1 MNILF
6 LDQYSDVGGAQA
18 CLLDLMPAIHAQ
30 GWSAQ
35 AAVPGQ
41 GPLVGRL
48 RALGVQVHEVPCGP
62 YRSGT
67 KRLVD
72 FLRFP
77 LDIVRQVQTIRRLI
91 DHTQFDLIY
100 VNGARILPAAAIA
113 GQGRIPI
120 VFHVHWRYTGAA
132 AWMARWGIRRSGAA
146 VIGCCRY
153 VIARL
158 GVSKQRL
165 QVIPNGVADCGFRE
179 RSFDT
184 TERFHIGIIGR
195 IAPEK
200 GQTEFL
206 RAAALLAPQFPNVR
220 FVICGVP
227 LFGGQR
233 FVDEVR
239 RQSRGLPVEFLGWRD
254 DIGNVLRQLD
264 LLVIASRDEG
274 LPRVLLEAFSAG
286 VPVVSFPAG
295 GIPEALADGQTGF
308 LVQDS
313 SAEALAARLRTLMT
327 GDPSRLREV
336 AINARHLWELHYDV
350 SHYRRAIIDLLVTLS
365 SSFRGGMRTVAPP
378 SHTPLPQAAAP
389 GNIPAD
395 R

>member
-1 MNILF
+1 VNILF
-6 LDQYSDVGGAQA
+6 LDQYSDLGGAQA
-18 CLLDLMPAIHAQ
+18 CLLDLMPAIHAK

-35 AAVPGQ
+35 AALPGH

-48 RALGVQVHEVPCGP
+48 RDMGVPVHEIPCGP
-62 YRSGT
+62 YRSG
-67 KRLVD
+67 KKSFVD
-72 FLRFP
+72 FVRFP
-77 LDIVRQVQTIRRLI
+77 FDVALQVQTLRRLI
-91 DHTQFDLIY
+91 DYTKFDLIY

-113 GQGRIPI
+113 AQGRIPI

-132 AWMARWGIRRSGAA
+132 AWMARWGIRRSGAV

-158 GVSKQRL
+158 GVAAERL

-184 TERFHIGIIGR
+184 AEAFRIGIIGR
-195 IAPEK
+195 IAAEK
-200 GQTEFL
+200 GQTEFV
-206 RAAALLAPQFPNVR
+206 RAAAILAPQFPHAR
-220 FVICGVP
+220 FVICGAS

-233 FVDEVR
+233 FADEVR

-254 DIGNVLRQLD
+254 DVGCVLRQLD
-264 LLVIASRDEG
+264 LLVIASREEG

-308 LVQDS
+308 LVKES

-336 AINARHLWELHYDV
+336 AINARYLWERSYEV
-350 SHYRRAIIDLLVTLS
+350 SHYQWAIIDLLVTLS
-365 SSFRGGMRTVAPP
+365 PSSRGATRTAALPP
-378 SHTPLPQAAAP
+378 HTPPPQAAAP
-389 GNIPAD
+389 GNIPSD
-395 R
+395 K

>member
-6 LDQYSDVGGAQA
+6 LDQYSDIGGAQA
-18 CLLDLMPAIHAQ
+18 CLLNLMPAIYAQ

-77 LDIVRQVQTIRRLI
+77 LDVVRQVQTIRRLI
-91 DHTQFDLIY
+91 NHTQVDLIY
-100 VNGARILPAAAIA
+100 VNGARVLPAAAIA
-113 GQGRIPI
+113 AQGRIPI
-120 VFHVHWRYTGAA
+120 VFHVHWRYTGTAA
-132 AWMARWGIRRSGAA
+132 RMARWGIRKSGSV

-158 GVSKQRL
+158 GVAEQCL
-165 QVIPNGVADCGFRE
+165 QVIPNGVSDCGFRE

-184 TERFHIGIIGR
+184 AEGFHIGIIGR

-200 GQTEFL
+200 GQIEFL
-206 RAAALLAPQFPNVR
+206 RAAALLAPQFPNAR
-220 FVICGVP
+220 FVICGAS

-233 FVDEVR
+233 YEDEVR
-239 RQSRGLPVEFLGWRD
+239 RQAGGLPIEFLGWRD
-254 DIGNVLRQLD
+254 DIGSLLRHLD
-264 LLVIASRDEG
+264 LLVIASREEG

-295 GIPEALADGQTGF
+295 GIPEALTDGQTGF
-308 LVQDS
+308 LVQES
-313 SAEALAARLRTLMT
+313 SAEALAARLRALMT
-327 GDPSRLREV
+327 GDPFRLREV
-336 AINARHLWELHYDV
+336 AIKARHSWELHYDV
-350 SHYRRAIIDLLVTLS
+350 SHYQRTIIDLLLTLS
-365 SSFRGGMRTVAPP
+365 SSSRGGVRTATPP

>member
-1 MNILF
+1 
-6 LDQYSDVGGAQA
+6 
-18 CLLDLMPAIHAQ
+18 
-30 GWSAQ
+30 
-35 AAVPGQ
+35 
-41 GPLVGRL
+41 
-48 RALGVQVHEVPCGP
+48 VQVHEVPCGP

-77 LDIVRQVQTIRRLI
+77 FDVARQVRRIRRLI

-100 VNGARILPAAAIA
+100 VNSARILPAAAIA
-113 GQGRIPI
+113 AQGRIPI
-120 VFHVHWRYTGAA
+120 VFHVHWRYTGTA

-158 GVSKQRL
+158 GVAEQRL
-165 QVIPNGVADCGFRE
+165 QVIPNGVPDCGFRE
-179 RSFDT
+179 RSFET
-184 TERFHIGIIGR
+184 KERFHIGIIGR

-206 RAAALLAPQFPNVR
+206 RAAALLAPQFPNAR
-220 FVICGVP
+220 FVICGAP

-233 FVDEVR
+233 FADEVR

-254 DIGNVLRQLD
+254 DIGSVLRQLD
-264 LLVIASRDEG
+264 LLVIASREEG

-295 GIPEALADGQTGF
+295 GIPEALTDGQTGF

-350 SHYRRAIIDLLVTLS
+350 SHYRQAIIDLLATLS
-365 SSFRGGMRTVAPP
+365 SSSRGGVRTVAPP

>member
-6 LDQYSDVGGAQA
+6 LDQYSDLGGAQA
-18 CLLDLMPAIHAQ
+18 CLLDLMPAIQAQ

-35 AAVPGQ
+35 AVLPGH

-48 RALGVQVHEVPCGP
+48 RAMGVPVSEIPCGP
-62 YRSGT
+62 YRSGN

-77 LDIVRQVQTIRRLI
+77 FDVARQVRSIRRLI
-91 DHTQFDLIY
+91 DRTQFDRIY

-113 GQGRIPI
+113 AQGRIPI

-132 AWMARWGIRRSGAA
+132 AWMARWGIRRSGA
-146 VIGCCRY
+146 VVVGCCCY

-158 GVSKQRL
+158 GAAAERL
-165 QVIPNGVADCGFRE
+165 HVIPNGVADCGFRE

-184 TERFHIGIIGR
+184 AEAFRIGIIGR

-206 RAAALLAPQFPNVR
+206 RAAALLAPQFPNAR
-220 FVICGVP
+220 FVICGAP
-227 LFGGQR
+227 LFGIQR
-233 FVDEVR
+233 FADAVQ
-239 RQSRGLPVEFLGWRD
+239 RQARGLPVEFLGWRD
-254 DIGNVLRQLD
+254 DIGSVLRQLD
-264 LLVIASRDEG
+264 VLVIASREEG

-308 LVQDS
+308 LVQES
-313 SAEALAARLRTLMT
+313 SAEALAARIRALLTVDR
-327 GDPSRLREV
+327 SRLREV
-336 AINARHLWELHYDV
+336 AVNARHMWGLQYDV

-365 SSFRGGMRTVAPP
+365 PSSRGATRTAALPP
-378 SHTPLPQAAAP
+378 HTPPPQAAAP
-389 GNIPAD
+389 GNIPSD
-395 R
+395 K